1 MLFLFFCCGVPAAWS
16 APLVLVY
23 GDSLS
28 AAYGMPRNAGWPSLL
43 ERRLGEQRPPWRVAN
58 ASVSGET
65 SAGGLARLPALLD
78 RLAPDLV
85 ILALGANDG
94 LRGLP
99 TARMADNLR
108 AMVRLAKGRGA
119 RVLLV
124 GMRLPPNYGS
134 AYTREFQDVFVR
146 LAQQED
152 VPLVPFLLDGIATDP
167 SWFQADGLHPTAEA
181 QPRLL
186 DTVWRGLAPLLA
198 RQAAP
203 IRASRPA
210 ASLRPGP

>member
-1 MLFLFFCCGVPAAWS
+1 MLFLIFCCGVPAAWS
-16 APLVLVY
+16 APRVLVY

-28 AAYGMPRNAGWPSLL
+28 AAYGMPRNAGWATLL
-43 ERRLGEQRPPWRVAN
+43 ERRLAEHRPPWTVAN

-65 SAGGLARLPALLD
+65 TAGGLARLPALLD

-99 TARMADNLR
+99 AAAMADNLR

-134 AYTREFQDVFVR
+134 AYTREFQEAFVR
-146 LAQQED
+146 VSKQEV
-152 VPLVPFLLDGIATDP
+152 VPLVPFLLDGIATEP

-186 DTVWRGLAPLLA
+186 DTVWRGLAPLLT
-198 RQAAP
+198 RSPAP
-203 IRASRPA
+203 VKGARPA